1 MKIAN
6 LTFRA
11 LLPPSR
17 TVPRLAAARL
27 LIGSLREGAPDDC
40 RVRENAQTMMI
51 ANLTFRALLPSCS
64 AIHLPPQG
72 GYPLRHLT
80 VPPVSLRLGHTR
92 GKTTLSC
99 FLTLSCRFATRSERL
114 YSRAASL
121 PEVRGLYHR
130 EGALFDCKSAAL
142 MASNTS
148 FVLTK

>member
-1 MKIAN
+1 MPRAKAIGERK
-6 LTFRA
+6 FRA

-27 LIGSLREGAPDDC
+27 LIGSLREGAPDEC

-72 GYPLRHLT
+72 GYPLRQQSCHL
-80 VPPVSLRLGHTR
+80 S
-92 GKTTLSC
+92 
-99 FLTLSCRFATRSERL
+99 RSERL